1 MSNILEKFQ
10 GCTFYSGDYGKFS
23 SILYNNQLIDENL
36 SKVTTMVVKTNNKT
50 KTLIQTL
57 NFFPNLHTV
66 KIEKANKVTDLN
78 FLNEL
83 KNLKELLVQE
93 TLSQKDWEFLKDIL
107 LEKLTV
113 YSISNISIN
122 LLPNSLEKLSLYG
135 SFEYSSLTNLEN
147 LKELIIDNSS
157 GNPLLKE
164 IKDLPNEYELPLLPK
179 SLENLVI
186 RGSCKL
192 KNNGFLEKLNS
203 TCKIYTPDKGCQD
216 LSIPDRFS
224 NTSR

>member
-1 MSNILEKFQ
+1 MSDISEKFQ
-10 GCTFYSGDYGKFS
+10 GCTFYSGDYGEFS
-23 SILYNNQLIDENL
+23 QMLYNNQIVDENL
-36 SKVTTMVVKTNNKT
+36 SKVSTMVVKTNNNT
-50 KTLIQTL
+50 KSLVQTL
-57 NFFPNLHTV
+57 DFFPNLHTV
-66 KIEKANKVTDLN
+66 KIEKANKVTDFN

-83 KNLKELLVQE
+83 ENLKELWVQE
-93 TLSQKDWEFLKDIL
+93 TISQKDWTFLKDMS

-113 YSISNISIN
+113 YSKSNISIN
-122 LLPNSLEKLSLYG
+122 LLPNSLKKLNLYG
-135 SFEYSSLTNLEN
+135 SFEYSSLTDLEN

-192 KNNGFLEKLNS
+192 INNGFLEKLNS
-203 TCKIYTPDKGCQD
+203 TCRIYTPDKGCKD